1 MSIADQGTPSFLE
14 AGKGLRLAYR
24 YHPGAPP
31 TLVFL
36 CGLASNMNGN
46 KAMFL
51 ESYCRARGQAYLR
64 FDYQG
69 HGASSGEFLDAGI
82 GMWRDDALAVIRQAS
97 HGPLILVG
105 SSLGAWIML
114 LVARQADLQIAALVG
129 IAAAADFTEDL
140 LWLKMSAEEQSQLV
154 ATGVLER
161 PSSYAGGPWYIGLTM
176 IEDGR
181 RHLQLRQAIALHC
194 PVRLLHGLADED
206 VPWQTSLRLMERLES
221 TDVRLTLIK
230 HGCHRLSSE
239 RDLAILADCLDELLE
254 LVSAQLFRCE
264 P

>member
-1 MSIADQGTPSFLE
+1 MSNADQDTPNYLE
-14 AGKGLRLAYR
+14 AGNGVRLAYH
-24 YHPGAPP
+24 YHPGMQP

-51 ESYCRARGQAYLR
+51 DAYCRARGRAFLR

-69 HGASSGEFLDAGI
+69 HGASTGEFLDSGI
-82 GMWRDDALAVIRQAS
+82 GMWSEDALAVIRLATQ
-97 HGPLILVG
+97 GPLVLVG

-114 LVARQADLQIAALVG
+114 LVARQADIQVAAMVG
-129 IAAAADFTEDL
+129 IAAGVDFTEDL
-140 LWLKMSAEEQSQLV
+140 LWLKLSAAEQSQLM
-154 ATGVLER
+154 TSGVLER
-161 PSSYAGGPWYIGLTM
+161 PSSYADSPWYIGLPM

-181 RHLQLRQAIALHC
+181 RHLQLRQAIPLHC

-206 VPWQTSLRLMERLES
+206 VPWSTSLRLLERLES

-230 HGCHRLSSE
+230 HGDHRLSKQRE
-239 RDLAILADCLDELLE
+239 LAILADCLDELLTY
-254 LVSAQLFRCE
+254 LAD
-264 P
+264 